1 MFPCISCTV
10 YISRQAYLFVG
21 ALCPEV
27 HIPSIHP
34 LTVTAPGC
42 YIHLK
47 WIILAVSCYI
57 LFCICCMSY
66 FVLAT
71 QTPSILCL
79 RLRLCNQSDPRCRMT
94 PEAPMCLSLWR
105 QCECVHNAKQDG
117 FLAVH
122 NSSIGDLVT
131 QSVTHSQYF
140 YFCHT
145 KSNPKDLR
153 PLRHLISVMRRHDL
167 TKKYLPTYI
176 PTHLPTYLPM
186 YLH

>member
-27 HIPSIHP
+27 HIQSIHT

-117 FLAVH
+117 FLVNVNVNVNIKILNKTPLQCLLNA
-122 NSSIGDLVT
+122 
-131 QSVTHSQYF
+131 
-140 YFCHT
+140 
-145 KSNPKDLR
+145 R
-153 PLRHLISVMRRHDL
+153 PLRALGS
-167 TKKYLPTYI
+167 TF
-176 PTHLPTYLPM
+176 
-186 YLH
+186 